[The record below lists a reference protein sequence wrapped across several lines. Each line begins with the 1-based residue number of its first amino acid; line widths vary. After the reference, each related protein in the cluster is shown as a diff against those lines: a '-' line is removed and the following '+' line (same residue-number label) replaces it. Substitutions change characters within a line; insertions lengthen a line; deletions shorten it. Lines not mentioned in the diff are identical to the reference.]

1 MYFTFAFVAVAIIIN
16 VYSVLWALW
25 RRRTLARGSAPPQ
38 SKPKTGLARLPG
50 AILTACRIF
59 AFRWTVP
66 EVNLYVL
73 EIVLALL
80 YFLASFLWTFLNSK
94 YITAPSY

>member
-1 MYFTFAFVAVAIIIN
+1 MIIN

-25 RRRTLARGSAPPQ
+25 RRRSLARGDVVPQ
-38 SKPKTGLARLPG
+38 SAPKTGLARLPS

-59 AFRWTVP
+59 MFRWTVP
-66 EVNLYVL
+66 EVNMYVL

-80 YFLASFLWTFLNSK
+80 YFLATFLWTFLNSK
-94 YITAPSY
+94 SMNGLDSGAI